1 MRSKYMSQL
10 KADSGTI
17 ILDKSGAEIGVIKK
31 VYSENLA
38 RLELVN
44 SESIALDLILVT
56 DIETSGRILKKKSA
70 ELVPEAEKFIK
81 GATDNL
87 KEMTYNGIE
96 LIIDHMMTKEIKKA
110 LQHFEFDILNRVITP
125 ETISYYEVLGLI
137 RGIELA
143 GKTSQDFIVKTT
155 FQASEL
161 KPELKRRIPPEIVVD
176 KLNQEKAFLRI
187 LWNFARI
194 CVAQVVKLKEI
205 NLVKAAIDA
214 LFEIGLRHIE
224 IEAKTAT
231 TKTDMLHWQ
240 NRIENCIVKYI
251 ALLINSLEI
260 EDQEEF
266 LNNLKE
272 KLLEDLKKIKV
283 NGMIKEHAV
292 KSIEAIDLTK
302 YENLKQIEFLYS
314 GIKGFNLKV
323 MSEKQA
329 MKDLK
334 DIVNRFLEEDKT
346 KNIINLQKEITK
358 FAKEVRDVSKEFCN
372 ILFDIS
378 QYLKKIEYGDSKVNE
393 FYSVLMDKIHN
404 RKYFDLSHILNK
416 VSRIYLKEKL

>member
-1 MRSKYMSQL
+1 MSQV

-17 ILDKSGAEIGVIKK
+17 IIDKSGAEIGVIKK

-240 NRIENCIVKYI
+240 NRIEDCIVKYI

>member
-1 MRSKYMSQL
+1 
-10 KADSGTI
+10 
-17 ILDKSGAEIGVIKK
+17 
-31 VYSENLA
+31 
-38 RLELVN
+38 
-44 SESIALDLILVT
+44 
-56 DIETSGRILKKKSA
+56 
-70 ELVPEAEKFIK
+70 
-81 GATDNL
+81 
-87 KEMTYNGIE
+87 
-96 LIIDHMMTKEIKKA
+96 
-110 LQHFEFDILNRVITP
+110 
-125 ETISYYEVLGLI
+125 
-137 RGIELA
+137 
-143 GKTSQDFIVKTT
+143 VKTT

-194 CVAQVVKLKEI
+194 GVAQVVKLKEI
-205 NLVKAAIDA
+205 NLVNAAIDA

-240 NRIENCIVKYI
+240 NRIEDCIVKYI

>member
-1 MRSKYMSQL
+1 MSEV
-10 KADSGTI
+10 KADSGTV
-17 ILDKSGAEIGVIKK
+17 ILDKNGAEIGVIKK

-44 SESIALDLILVT
+44 SDSIALDLVLIK

-70 ELVPEAEKFIK
+70 ELLPEAEKFIK
-81 GATDNL
+81 GATVNL
-87 KEMTYNGIE
+87 NKMTYNGIE
-96 LIIDHMMTKEIKKA
+96 LIIDHLMTKEIKKA

-125 ETISYYEVLGLI
+125 ETVSYYEILGLI

-143 GKTSQDFIVKTT
+143 GKTPQDFIVKTT

-161 KPELKRRIPPEIVVD
+161 KPELKKRVPPEIVVD

-194 CVAQVVKLKEI
+194 GVAQVVKLKDI
-205 NLVKAAIDA
+205 NLVNAAIDA
-214 LFEIGLRHIE
+214 LFEIGLKHLE
-224 IEAKTAT
+224 IESKTAAT
-231 TKTDMLHWQ
+231 TDILHWQ
-240 NRIENCIVKYI
+240 NRIEDCIVKYI
-251 ALLINSLEI
+251 VMLINSLEI
-260 EDQEEF
+260 EIQEDF
-266 LNNLKE
+266 LNDLKE
-272 KLLEDLKKIKV
+272 KLLEDLKKMKV
-283 NGMIKEHAV
+283 NGMIKEHAIS
-292 KSIEAIDLTK
+292 SIEKIDLTN
-302 YENLKQIEFLYS
+302 YENLKQIEFIYS

-334 DIVNRFLEEDKT
+334 DIVNRFLEEDET
-346 KNIINLQKEITK
+346 KNIMNLQKEITK

-372 ILFDIS
+372 ILFEIS
-378 QYLKKIEYGDSKVNE
+378 QYLKKIEYGDSKVND

-404 RKYFDLSHILNK
+404 GKYFDLSHILNK

>member
-1 MRSKYMSQL
+1 MSQL

-44 SESIALDLILVT
+44 SESIALDLVLVT

-96 LIIDHMMTKEIKKA
+96 LIIDHLMTKEIKKA
-110 LQHFEFDILNRVITP
+110 LQHFEFDILNRIITS

-240 NRIENCIVKYI
+240 NRIEDCIVKYI

-283 NGMIKEHAV
+283 NGMIKEHAA

>member
-1 MRSKYMSQL
+1 MSQL

-161 KPELKRRIPPEIVVD
+161 KPELKKRIPPEIVVD

>member
-1 MRSKYMSQL
+1 MSQL

-96 LIIDHMMTKEIKKA
+96 LIIDHLMTKEIKKA
-110 LQHFEFDILNRVITP
+110 LQHFEFDILNRIITS

-161 KPELKRRIPPEIVVD
+161 KPELKKRIPPEIVVD

-205 NLVKAAIDA
+205 NLVNAAIDT
-214 LFEIGLRHIE
+214 LFEIGLRHLE
-224 IEAKTAT
+224 IESKTAI

-240 NRIENCIVKYI
+240 NRIEDCIVKYI
-251 ALLINSLEI
+251 ALLINSIEI

-266 LNNLKE
+266 LNILKE

-283 NGMIKEHAV
+283 NGMIKEHAA

-334 DIVNRFLEEDKT
+334 NIVNRFLEEDKT

>member
-1 MRSKYMSQL
+1 MSQV
-10 KADSGTI
+10 KADSGTV
-17 ILDKSGAEIGVIKK
+17 ILDQNGAEIGVIKK

-44 SESIALDLILVT
+44 SESIALDLVLIT

-70 ELVPEAEKFIK
+70 ELLPEAEKFIK
-81 GATDNL
+81 GATISLN
-87 KEMTYNGIE
+87 EITYNGIE
-96 LIIDHMMTKEIKKA
+96 LIIDHLMTKEIKKA

-125 ETISYYEVLGLI
+125 ETGSYYEVLGLI

-155 FQASEL
+155 FQASEI
-161 KPELKRRIPPEIVVD
+161 KPELKKRVPPEIVVD

-187 LWNFARI
+187 LWNYVRI
-194 CVAQVVKLKEI
+194 AIAKVVKMKEI
-205 NLVKAAIDA
+205 NLVNAAIDA

-224 IEAKTAT
+224 IESK
-231 TKTDMLHWQ
+231 TKTSTTDILHWQ
-240 NRIENCIVKYI
+240 NRIEECIVKYI
-251 ALLINSLEI
+251 ALLINSLEV
-260 EDQEEF
+260 ETQEAF

-272 KLLEDLKKIKV
+272 KLLENLKKIKV
-283 NGMIKEHAV
+283 NAVIKEQAMN
-292 KSIEAIDLTK
+292 SIETIELTK

-314 GIKGFNLKV
+314 GIKGFNLRV

-358 FAKEVRDVSKEFCN
+358 FAKEVRDVSKDFCN

-393 FYSVLMDKIHN
+393 FYSVLMDKIHS

-416 VSRIYLKEKL
+416 ISRIYLKEKL

>member
-1 MRSKYMSQL
+1 MSQL

-44 SESIALDLILVT
+44 SESIALDLVLVT

-96 LIIDHMMTKEIKKA
+96 LIIDHLMTKEIKKA
-110 LQHFEFDILNRVITP
+110 LQHFEFDILNRIITS

-194 CVAQVVKLKEI
+194 GVAQVVKLKEI

-240 NRIENCIVKYI
+240 NRIEDCIVKYI

>member
-1 MRSKYMSQL
+1 MSQV

-17 ILDKSGAEIGVIKK
+17 IIDKNGAEIGVIKK

-56 DIETSGRILKKKSA
+56 DIEISGRILKKKSA

-161 KPELKRRIPPEIVVD
+161 KPELKKRIPPEIVVD

-194 CVAQVVKLKEI
+194 GVAQVVKLKEI

-224 IEAKTAT
+224 IESKTAT

-240 NRIENCIVKYI
+240 NRIEDCIVKYI

-393 FYSVLMDKIHN
+393 FYSVLMEKIHN

>member
-1 MRSKYMSQL
+1 MSQV
-10 KADSGTI
+10 KADSGTV
-17 ILDKSGAEIGVIKK
+17 ILDQNGAEIGVIKK

-44 SESIALDLILVT
+44 SDSIALDLVLIK

-70 ELVPEAEKFIK
+70 ELLPEAEKFIK
-81 GATDNL
+81 GATVNL
-87 KEMTYNGIE
+87 NEMTYNGIE
-96 LIIDHMMTKEIKKA
+96 LIIDHLMTKEIKKA

-125 ETISYYEVLGLI
+125 EAVSYYEILGLI

-143 GKTSQDFIVKTT
+143 GKTPQDFIVKTT

-161 KPELKRRIPPEIVVD
+161 KPELKKRVPPEIVVD

-194 CVAQVVKLKEI
+194 GVAQVVKLKEI
-205 NLVKAAIDA
+205 NLVNAAIDA
-214 LFEIGLRHIE
+214 LFEIGLKHLE
-224 IEAKTAT
+224 IESKTAT
-231 TKTDMLHWQ
+231 TTDILHWQ
-240 NRIENCIVKYI
+240 NRIEDCIVKYI

-266 LNNLKE
+266 MNNLKE

-283 NGMIKEHAV
+283 NGMIKEHAT
-292 KSIEAIDLTK
+292 KSIEAWNLTK

-334 DIVNRFLEEDKT
+334 DIVNRFLEEDET
-346 KNIINLQKEITK
+346 KSIMNLQKEITK

-372 ILFDIS
+372 ILFEIS
-378 QYLKKIEYGDSKVNE
+378 QYLKKIEYGDSKVND

-404 RKYFDLSHILNK
+404 RKYYDLSHILNK
-416 VSRIYLKEKL
+416 VSRIYLEEKL

>member
-1 MRSKYMSQL
+1 MSQL

-44 SESIALDLILVT
+44 SESIALDLVLVT

-96 LIIDHMMTKEIKKA
+96 LIIDHLMTKEIKKA
-110 LQHFEFDILNRVITP
+110 LQHFEFDILNRIITS

-240 NRIENCIVKYI
+240 NRIEDCIVKYI

>member
-1 MRSKYMSQL
+1 MSQL

-44 SESIALDLILVT
+44 SESIALDLVLVT

-96 LIIDHMMTKEIKKA
+96 LIIDHLMTKEIKKA
-110 LQHFEFDILNRVITP
+110 LQHFEFDILNRIITS

-194 CVAQVVKLKEI
+194 GVAQVVKLKEI

-240 NRIENCIVKYI
+240 NRIEDCIVKYI

-283 NGMIKEHAV
+283 NGMIKEHAA

>member
-1 MRSKYMSQL
+1 MSQV

-17 ILDKSGAEIGVIKK
+17 IIDKSGAEIGVIKK

-44 SESIALDLILVT
+44 SESIALDLVLVT

-96 LIIDHMMTKEIKKA
+96 LIIDHLMTKEIKKA
-110 LQHFEFDILNRVITP
+110 LQHFEFDILNRIITS

-240 NRIENCIVKYI
+240 NRIEDCIVKYI

-292 KSIEAIDLTK
+292 KSIEAIDLAK

>member
-1 MRSKYMSQL
+1 MSQV

-17 ILDKSGAEIGVIKK
+17 IIDKSGAEIGVIKK
-31 VYSENLA
+31 VYSVNLA

-240 NRIENCIVKYI
+240 NRIEDCIVKYI

>member
-1 MRSKYMSQL
+1 MSQV
-10 KADSGTI
+10 KADSGTV
-17 ILDKSGAEIGVIKK
+17 ILDQNGAEIGVIKK

-44 SESIALDLILVT
+44 SDSIALDLVLIK

-70 ELVPEAEKFIK
+70 ELLPEAEKFIK
-81 GATDNL
+81 GATVNL
-87 KEMTYNGIE
+87 NEMTYNGIE
-96 LIIDHMMTKEIKKA
+96 LIIDHLMTKEIKKA

-125 ETISYYEVLGLI
+125 EAVSYYEILGLI

-143 GKTSQDFIVKTT
+143 GKTPQDFIVKTT

-161 KPELKRRIPPEIVVD
+161 KPELKKRVPPEIVVD

-194 CVAQVVKLKEI
+194 GVAQVVKLKEI
-205 NLVKAAIDA
+205 NLVNAAIDA
-214 LFEIGLRHIE
+214 LFEIGLKHLE
-224 IEAKTAT
+224 IESKTAT
-231 TKTDMLHWQ
+231 TTDILHWQ
-240 NRIENCIVKYI
+240 NRIEDCIVKYI
-251 ALLINSLEI
+251 VMLINSLEI
-260 EDQEEF
+260 ETQEEF

-272 KLLEDLKKIKV
+272 KLLEDLKKMKV
-283 NGMIKEHAV
+283 NGMIKEHAIS
-292 KSIEAIDLTK
+292 SIEAIELTK
-302 YENLKQIEFLYS
+302 YENLKQIEFIYS

-334 DIVNRFLEEDKT
+334 DIVNLFLEEDET
-346 KNIINLQKEITK
+346 KSIMNLQKEITK

-372 ILFDIS
+372 ILFEIS
-378 QYLKKIEYGDSKVNE
+378 QYLKKIEYGDSKVND

-404 RKYFDLSHILNK
+404 GKYFDLSHILNK